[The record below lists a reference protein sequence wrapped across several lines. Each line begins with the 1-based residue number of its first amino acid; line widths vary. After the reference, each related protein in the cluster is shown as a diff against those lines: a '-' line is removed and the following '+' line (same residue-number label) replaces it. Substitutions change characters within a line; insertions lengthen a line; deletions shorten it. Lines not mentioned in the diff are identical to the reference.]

1 MAACPSCGEA
11 NPARARFCL
20 ACGTPLVPDD
30 GERRETRKTVTVVF
44 CDVIDSTPLG
54 ELLDAETYRRVIS
67 RYFIEVSRV
76 IERHGGTVEKFIGDA
91 VMAVFGIPVLHE
103 DDALRAVRSAAEL
116 REAVGALNEELRSEY
131 GIELGLRTGI
141 NTGEVVAGDPTE
153 GQAFATGE
161 AVVVAQRLEAVAS
174 PGEILIGEPTQHLVR
189 DAVLVE
195 PVEPLSLKGMSQPV
209 EAWRLLGVV
218 SGAPAFARRLDS
230 PLVGRERELTLLEQA
245 FRRADDERACHM
257 FTVLGAAG
265 VGKSRL
271 VNELVTSLGEDASV
285 LIGRCVPYGEGITFW
300 PLTELVRQAAS
311 IGPALPP
318 DEARERLTEVVA
330 ADAEADLIVE
340 RLASATGLSELHGE
354 NEEIFWAVRKLL
366 ETVAQERPL
375 IVAFDDLQW
384 AEPTLLDLVDYLSDS
399 VRNAPLLLVCLARPE
414 LLDER
419 PTWGGGKLNATAIL
433 LEPLRDADVERL
445 IENILGRG
453 DVAAEVRRSLHEAG
467 EGNPLFVEEMLAM
480 LVDQGRLE
488 REEGGWTADGEL
500 GTLEAPPTIQ
510 ALLAARIDRLGSA
523 ERAVLE
529 RASVIGKLF
538 TRDAVAALSPDSTSL
553 DDQLAVLERKDLIR
567 QDYTRTDSF
576 RFRHILVRDAA
587 YQGLAKEQR
596 AELHEHYAG
605 WLDEARPGR
614 RREYEEILGYHL
626 EQAHRFRSD
635 LAQADESTRAL
646 ASRAG
651 ELLGSSGR
659 RAAARG
665 DMPAAVGL
673 LTRATLLL
681 AEDEEARLELA
692 PDLGIALIEV
702 GELAQ
707 ADGVLERAITAAT
720 ERGDSRLEFRA
731 RLEHAAVRLRIDP
744 RAGTEELR
752 QTAEDAV
759 RCFEELGDEVGLA
772 RAWLRLSD
780 VHWLGSQWEA
790 RANALEEA
798 LVHARRAGHTRYERW
813 ILGTLLTSLLLGP
826 TPMTEAIR
834 RCEET
839 LALVENDP
847 VLEARVLN
855 VVAPAKAAVGRFDE
869 GREDYRRS
877 RAILEEL
884 GHKLLPALGTLSGG
898 WLELLAGDLE
908 SAEAELRWGCERL
921 EEVGEKASLSTVA
934 AVLGRVLYAQS
945 RYEEAE
951 SFSDLSDA
959 AAQPEDAASQAILGG
974 TRAKILARRGSFEE
988 AESLAHGTVSLIRQT
1003 DALNM
1008 QGDALM
1014 DLAEVLRLAGRGDDA
1029 AAAATEAV
1037 ALYARKGDEVS
1048 RARAGAWLEGGS

>member
-1 MAACPSCGEA
+1 
-11 NPARARFCL
+11 
-20 ACGTPLVPDD
+20 
-30 GERRETRKTVTVVF
+30 
-44 CDVIDSTPLG
+44 
-54 ELLDAETYRRVIS
+54 
-67 RYFIEVSRV
+67 
-76 IERHGGTVEKFIGDA
+76 
-91 VMAVFGIPVLHE
+91 
-103 DDALRAVRSAAEL
+103 
-116 REAVGALNEELRSEY
+116 
-131 GIELGLRTGI
+131 
-141 NTGEVVAGDPTE
+141 
-153 GQAFATGE
+153 
-161 AVVVAQRLEAVAS
+161 
-174 PGEILIGEPTQHLVR
+174 
-189 DAVLVE
+189 
-195 PVEPLSLKGMSQPV
+195 
-209 EAWRLLGVV
+209 
-218 SGAPAFARRLDS
+218 
-230 PLVGRERELTLLEQA
+230 
-245 FRRADDERACHM
+245 
-257 FTVLGAAG
+257 
-265 VGKSRL
+265 
-271 VNELVTSLGEDASV
+271 
-285 LIGRCVPYGEGITFW
+285 
-300 PLTELVRQAAS
+300 
-311 IGPALPP
+311 
-318 DEARERLTEVVA
+318 
-330 ADAEADLIVE
+330 
-340 RLASATGLSELHGE
+340 
-354 NEEIFWAVRKLL
+354 
-366 ETVAQERPL
+366 
-375 IVAFDDLQW
+375 
-384 AEPTLLDLVDYLSDS
+384 
-399 VRNAPLLLVCLARPE
+399 
-414 LLDER
+414 
-419 PTWGGGKLNATAIL
+419 
-433 LEPLRDADVERL
+433 
-445 IENILGRG
+445 
-453 DVAAEVRRSLHEAG
+453 VAAEVRRSLHEAG

-510 ALLAARIDRLGSA
+510 ALLAARIDRLASA

-538 TRDAVAALSPDSTSL
+538 TRDAVAALSPRSTSL

-567 QDYTRTDSF
+567 QDRTRDDSF

-596 AELHEHYAG
+596 AELHERYAG
-605 WLDEARPGR
+605 WLEEARPGR
-614 RREYEEILGYHL
+614 RLEYEEILGYHL

-651 ELLGSSGR
+651 ELLGSAGR

-681 AEDEEARLELA
+681 QDDEEARLELA

-720 ERGDSRLEFRA
+720 ERGDSQLEFRA

-780 VHWLGSQWEA
+780 VHWLGSRWAA

-798 LVHARRAGHTRYERW
+798 LVHARRAGHKRYERW

-884 GHKLLPALGTLSGG
+884 GHKLLPALGTFAGG

-908 SAEAELRWGCERL
+908 MAEAELRWGCELL
-921 EEVGEKASLSTVA
+921 EDVGEKASLSTVA
-934 AVLGRVLYAQS
+934 ALLGRVLYAQG

-951 SFSDLSDA
+951 RFSGLSDA

-988 AESLAHGTVSLIRQT
+988 AESLARGTVSLIRQT
-1003 DALNM
+1003 DALDM

-1029 AAAATEAV
+1029 AAAATEAL